1 MEGSVITYSKYNIA
15 IYEIKK
21 EHKRL
26 DLAVKKAVDDLS
38 KIIQKIKGSRN
49 DIYQEMKFM
58 LQANKSIITSS
69 SLIKDSK
76 KRIETDLINAEYAIT
91 EELNKHSK
99 IFKKIKDDYL
109 KDRFDDVEMF
119 VKGF

>member
-1 MEGSVITYSKYNIA
+1 MSHGYVIGNCFVMEGSVITYSKYNIA

-26 DLAVKKAVDDLS
+26 DLAVKKGLDDLS

-76 KRIETDLINAEYAIT
+76 K
-91 EELNKHSK
+91 ELRQTLLTQNMQL
-99 IFKKIKDDYL
+99 L
-109 KDRFDDVEMF
+109 KN
-119 VKGF
+119 